1 MAMENVNTVV
11 NETIEA
17 EVISDEN
24 GNVTADATQSAEPVE
39 NKNARMTVTTVE
51 EANDVL
57 AIAGGF
63 GVKGSVSAEIVD
75 NKPVV
80 VVTLEDVSDEQLDK
94 ISRRCNIKQW
104 SDAVTGAANKV
115 SNFVSDTADF
125 ALNGAVV
132 PAATSVY
139 AAGAK
144 IAGVGSK
151 AVVRTAASVV
161 NTTLVE
167 ATQAV
172 LEIATDKTVNETVS
186 TIKTVGKMIGNKLFG
201 ASGNTKFQRC

>member
-1 MAMENVNTVV
+1 MAMENNVNTQ
-11 NETIEA
+11 NETTIEA
-17 EVISDEN
+17 EIIQDEN
-24 GNVTADATQSAEPVE
+24 GNVTADATQSTAVD
-39 NKNARMTVTTVE
+39 NKNARITVNTVE
-51 EANDVL
+51 EANDII

-63 GVKGSVSAEIVD
+63 GVKGNISTGIVE
-75 NKPVV
+75 NKPVII
-80 VVTLEDVSDEQLDK
+80 VTLENVSDIQLDK

-144 IAGVGSK
+144 IASVGSK

-172 LEIATDKTVNETVS
+172 LEIATDKTVNETIS
-186 TIKTVGKMIGNKLFG
+186 TVKTVGKMIGNKLFG

>member
-1 MAMENVNTVV
+1 MENNVNTQ
-11 NETIEA
+11 NETTIEA
-17 EVISDEN
+17 EIIQDEN
-24 GNVTADATQSAEPVE
+24 GNVTADATQSTAVD
-39 NKNARMTVTTVE
+39 NKNARITVNTVE
-51 EANDVL
+51 EANDII

-63 GVKGSVSAEIVD
+63 GVKGNISTGIVE
-75 NKPVV
+75 NKPVII
-80 VVTLEDVSDEQLDK
+80 VTLENVSDIQLDK

-144 IAGVGSK
+144 IASVGSK

-172 LEIATDKTVNETVS
+172 LEIATDKTVNETIS
-186 TIKTVGKMIGNKLFG
+186 TVKTVGKMIGNKLFG

>member
-1 MAMENVNTVV
+1 MAMENNVNTQ
-11 NETIEA
+11 NETTIEA
-17 EVISDEN
+17 EIIQDEN
-24 GNVTADATQSAEPVE
+24 GNVTADATQSTAVD
-39 NKNARMTVTTVE
+39 NKNARITVNTVE
-51 EANDVL
+51 EANDII

-63 GVKGSVSAEIVD
+63 GVKGNISTGIVE
-75 NKPVV
+75 NKPVII
-80 VVTLEDVSDEQLDK
+80 VTLENVSDIQLDK

-115 SNFVSDTADF
+115 SSFVSDTADF

-151 AVVRTAASVV
+151 AIVRTAASVV
-161 NTTLVE
+161 NTTLLE

-172 LEIATDKTVNETVS
+172 LEIATDKTVNDTVS
-186 TIKTVGKMIGNKLFG
+186 TVKTVGKMIGNKLFG
-201 ASGNTKFQRC
+201 ASGSTKFQRC